1 MIVINVCT
9 VLRVVPVDVVI
20 GNGGLTPEVILRG
33 PSIATFSGLLPFAQ

>member
-9 VLRVVPVDVVI
+9 ELQVISVGVAI

-33 PSIATFSGLLPFAQ
+33 PSVVTFSGLLPFAQ